1 MAVRNLA
8 ENEVEREYERLRST
22 ISDFCGCS
30 VCRDDVMVFALN
42 RVRAHYV
49 TQHRG
54 AVLQHLALQSEQNV
68 ADVAVA
74 VLNGLKIVSNAPR
87 QRHRE
92 MAAERDKA

>member
-8 ENEVEREYERLRST
+8 EHEVEREYERLKS
-22 ISDFCGCS
+22 SVDGFCGCTI
-30 VCRDDVMVFALN
+30 CRDDVMVFALN
-42 RVRAHYV
+42 RVKAHYV

-74 VLNGLKIVSNAPR
+74 VLNGLKIVHQSPR
-87 QRHRE
+87 ARHKE
-92 MAAERDKA
+92 LAAEREKS